1 VAGPLLVA
9 QAVDPGGTAGWLIIG
24 GALVVLVVGLVM
36 VVFARAGRRDE
47 VDDRIAVRSE
57 ASEVSEARPAPAA
70 SRERPRSVTTFIDL
84 PRRQRTG
91 HVEVHIG
98 QEVQAQGRRSPMS
111 AFDPDVEGEP
121 RATFIDLPASKSAP
135 DPVIDLN
142 NGLVDLTEE
151 REEAAPKRDPRS

>member
-1 VAGPLLVA
+1 MLVA

-70 SRERPRSVTTFIDL
+70 RCRFGAHCMRTTL
-84 PRRQRTG
+84 VRTYKG
-91 HVEVHIG
+91 GIVPEG
-98 QEVQAQGRRSPMS
+98 KLYGENSESAQPGDR
-111 AFDPDVEGEP
+111 
-121 RATFIDLPASKSAP
+121 
-135 DPVIDLN
+135 
-142 NGLVDLTEE
+142 
-151 REEAAPKRDPRS
+151 